1 MNFIDNDKLEY
12 FYSKI
17 KNIFLK
23 KDEVINEVYPVGSI
37 YITTSTDSPVTTLG
51 GNWERMAIGRTIVG
65 IDTTQDEFNTAEK
78 SGGEAEVTLTTD
90 NLPAH
95 NHNSKSLTGSVW
107 NCGDQSSS
115 TSMSCSGIFSRRAY
129 NEATGHGSTSKND
142 GYDGFNANLS
152 HTHTSVGGSGAH
164 NNLAPYQTCYFWK
177 RIEDDAVPLDEDFI
191 LENGG

>member
-17 KNIFLK
+17 KNIFLR
-23 KDEVINEVYPVGSI
+23 KDEVINKVYPVGSI

-65 IDTTQDEFNTAEK
+65 IDTTQDEFNTAGK
-78 SGGEAEVTLTTD
+78 SGGEAEVVLTTD

-95 NHNSKSLTGSVW
+95 NHNSRSLTGSVW
-107 NCGDQSSS
+107 NCADQSSGVHVG
-115 TSMSCSGIFSRRAY
+115 TSGIWSRRAN
-129 NEATGHGSTSKND
+129 NENTGYCSSSKTD
-142 GYDGFNANLS
+142 GYDGWSTNLT
-152 HTHTSVGGSGAH
+152 HTHTAVGENAGH

-177 RIEDDAVPLDEDFI
+177 RIEDDAAPLDEDLI